1 MWTRG
6 TVLLDQKTEK
16 SVTEGAKWSKR
27 TVPLVHFAALLI
39 VLLLLCASTQAER
52 WLPAEKNAS
61 RFQRLVSLL
70 GEAVEN
76 GGADK
81 EGIDGLLEEIRQ
93 EKEDDYEIARAV
105 TDHWY
110 AVMLDPAY
118 EMYTWRD
125 GDRAVELEQ
134 SGLDFSG
141 KHAFVALG
149 YQLDYG
155 GEMKPELIGRCDAAA
170 AAARSFPDSYVVTT
184 GGATGGVDTNNHTE
198 AGEMKKYLV
207 KSGIS
212 KDRVFAEEKART
224 TLQNAEYSFRI
235 LRDLGIEKVTVVTSD
250 YHQRWGQVVFNAV
263 AAIYAQVTGYQV
275 EIVGNYNFRAE
286 PDNAGP
292 ESYVQITAS
301 QLSSV
306 FRKGIGIYRPEEQ
319 TE

>member
-1 MWTRG
+1 MKIIRR
-6 TVLLDQKTEK
+6 LL
-16 SVTEGAKWSKR
+16 
-27 TVPLVHFAALLI
+27 LLI
-39 VLLLLCASTQAER
+39 AALLLLCASARAER
-52 WLPAEKNAS
+52 WLPAEKNAP
-61 RFQRLVSLL
+61 RFQQLVVML

-76 GGADK
+76 GGADTAA
-81 EGIDGLLEEIRQ
+81 IDLLLEEIRQ
-93 EKEDDYEIARAV
+93 EDADDYEIGRAV

-110 AVMLDPAY
+110 AVMLDPEY
-118 EMYTWRD
+118 KMYQYWDETGAR
-125 GDRAVELEQ
+125 ELEE
-134 SGLDFSG
+134 SGLDFGG
-141 KHAFVALG
+141 KHAFVVLG
-149 YQLDYG
+149 YQLDG
-155 GEMKPELIGRCDAAA
+155 AGDMRPELIGRCDAAA

>member
-1 MWTRG
+1 M
-6 TVLLDQKTEK
+6 DQKTEK
-16 SVTEGAKWSKR
+16 SGARGTKWSKR
-27 TVPLVHFAALLI
+27 TVPLVHIALVA
-39 VLLLLCASTQAER
+39 VLLLLCASAQAER

-61 RFQRLVSLL
+61 RCQRLVSLL

-76 GGADK
+76 GGADTAA
-81 EGIDGLLEEIRQ
+81 IDGLLEEIRQ

-170 AAARSFPDSYVVTT
+170 AAARSFPDSYVITT
-184 GGATGGVDTNNHTE
+184 GGVTGSSNLDRKSE
-198 AGEMKKYLV
+198 AGVMKQYL
-207 KSGIS
+207 SGQCGIGEG
-212 KDRVFAEEKART
+212 RIFAEERSKT
-224 TLQNAEYSFRI
+224 TLQNAEFSFPI
-235 LRDLGIEKVTVVTSD
+235 LLDEGIDKITVVTSD

-263 AAIYAQVTGYQV
+263 AAIYAVTTGYRVQ
-275 EIVGNYNFRAE
+275 IVGNYNFQAE
-286 PDNAGP
+286 PENAGP
-292 ESYVQITAS
+292 EGYVQITTS

-306 FRKGIGIYRPEEQ
+306 FRKGIGIYRPGEQ
-319 TE
+319 AD